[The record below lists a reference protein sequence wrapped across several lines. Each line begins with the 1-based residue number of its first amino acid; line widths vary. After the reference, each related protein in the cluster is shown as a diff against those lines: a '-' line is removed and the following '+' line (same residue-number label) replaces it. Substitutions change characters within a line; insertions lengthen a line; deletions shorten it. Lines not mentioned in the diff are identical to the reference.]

1 MTVRVLYFAR
11 VREDLGLD
19 SEDVEITD
27 GSTVQDL
34 LDALVLRHQMVRVL
48 LPALRTGVNDRYAA
62 RDTILHDGDE
72 IALLS
77 PVSGG

>member
-11 VREDLGLD
+11 VREALGLD
-19 SEDVEITD
+19 SEDVEVTD
-27 GSTVQDL
+27 GATVQDVL
-34 LDALVLRHQMVRVL
+34 ESLVSRHDIVRVL

-62 RDTILHDGDE
+62 RDTTLRDGDE